1 MMKILEKL
9 IVPAVVALIAFA
21 AGWYGSLEYYSR
33 LFCVSELRKASAELA
48 PLQVNIEA
56 LDRKDYESIR
66 TMTNIEIDSKIIL
79 VNSMLSVSK
88 SKEETERA
96 KKWLSRVAKHRKQ
109 FPSEYPAY
117 LESPE
122 TSNLRS
128 EVEAILTKFTDYK

>member
-1 MMKILEKL
+1 M
-9 IVPAVVALIAFA
+9 
-21 AGWYGSLEYYSR
+21 
-33 LFCVSELRKASAELA
+33 SELRKASAELA